1 MEDFTELWQACKRL
15 DLNDNQYKIADL
27 RERGKNIEEIVNIT
41 GWSRARVR
49 QLEYQIFKKIREV
62 R

>member
-15 DLNDNQYKIADL
+15 DLNDKQFKIADL

-49 QLEYQIFKKIREV
+49 QLEYQIFKKIREA

>member
-1 MEDFTELWQACKRL
+1 MASLQTPGP
-15 DLNDNQYKIADL
+15 NDKQYKIADL

>member
-1 MEDFTELWQACKRL
+1 MEDFAELWQACKRL
-15 DLNDNQYKIADL
+15 DLNDKQFKIADL